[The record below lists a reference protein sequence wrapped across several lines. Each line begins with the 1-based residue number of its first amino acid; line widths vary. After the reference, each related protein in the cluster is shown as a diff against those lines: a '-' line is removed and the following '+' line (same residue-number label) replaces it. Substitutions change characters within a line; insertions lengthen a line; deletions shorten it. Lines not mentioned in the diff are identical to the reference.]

1 MSPPSAAAAGLG
13 PLQSGSPGPAAVLGT
28 VVLFA
33 LYLSLTAHL
42 AARNVLGD
50 VPARRALYVGPL
62 PAAVGVVGTALSLP
76 ALLTLPAALAVDAAA
91 VHRVYGREPR
101 LSASVTLIHFVVSV
115 LLGIVLVGIAVLW
128 ASRPT

>member
-1 MSPPSAAAAGLG
+1 M
-13 PLQSGSPGPAAVLGT
+13 LGT
-28 VVLFA
+28 LALFA

-62 PAAVGVVGTALSLP
+62 PAAVGVAGTALSLP
-76 ALLTLPAALAVDAAA
+76 ALLTLPAALAVDAAV
-91 VHRVYGREPR
+91 VHRVYDRERR
-101 LSASVTLIHFVVSV
+101 LSAYVTLVHFVVSV
-115 LLGIVLVGIAVLW
+115 LIGIVIVGIAVLW